1 MKKGT
6 KKCWNYEMEIP
17 YRLHGLDVC
26 TATHPDKPN
35 FSGHS
40 RGRKIHLAKTDKLTV
55 CNMLI
60 DQYCPSSNQNYS
72 MVMNGKCGNCFN
84 EKAIQKAKSQN
95 PLTPAN

>member
-1 MKKGT
+1 MKAEV
-6 KKCWNYEMEIP
+6 KKCWNHQYEVP
-17 YRLHGLDVC
+17 YRLHGFDVV

-40 RGRKIHLAKTDKLTV
+40 RGRKIHLAKDDKLTI

-72 MVMNGKCGNCFN
+72 MVSNGKCGNCFN
-84 EKAIQKAKSQN
+84 ERAIAKLKHKS
-95 PLTPAN
+95 L